1 MAAKS
6 SYTGVCIV
14 PIPMTTCYVVL
25 EVVSRAVTIR
35 LQLSIRE
42 YAFKLLLGLV

>member
-14 PIPMTTCYVVL
+14 PIPMTTYVML
-25 EVVSRAVTIR
+25 EVVSRAVTKTATVYKGMR
-35 LQLSIRE
+35 L
-42 YAFKLLLGLV
+42 